1 MLAAV
6 AFVDAVDRGILPGVL
21 TQVQDDI
28 GFSDTQ
34 AGLLGTAF
42 VLTGFLVVLPAGYLA
57 DRARRT
63 RVIAVVLALWGVIS
77 ALNALVRTFW
87 QFLLVRAALGIGETV
102 DNPSSQSLIAD
113 YYPPDVRGR
122 AFALQRATPFF
133 GQAIG
138 LGVAGGVAALL
149 ELAVVLPRGRRAG
162 LDPRPGRVAAARAE
176 PG

>member
-1 MLAAV
+1 M
-6 AFVDAVDRGILPGVL
+6 
-21 TQVQDDI
+21 
-28 GFSDTQ
+28 
-34 AGLLGTAF
+34 
-42 VLTGFLVVLPAGYLA
+42 
-57 DRARRT
+57 
-63 RVIAVVLALWGVIS
+63 LALWGVIS

-102 DNPSSQSLIAD
+102 DNPASQSLIAD

-149 ELAVVLPRGRRAG
+149 SWRWSFLVVGVPGSILALVVWRLPE
-162 LDPRPGRVAAARAE
+162 PRPG
-176 PG
+176 